1 MTHYYQNEDQE
12 MEVLMVSKPIFSKH
26 YDMNSI
32 KCINTVSTITKLQ
45 VAEKFF
51 AFRIHYN

>member
-1 MTHYYQNEDQE
+1 LDA
-12 MEVLMVSKPIFSKH
+12 
-26 YDMNSI
+26 
-32 KCINTVSTITKLQ
+32 VSTITKLQ

>member
-45 VAEKFF
+45 VAV
-51 AFRIHYN
+51 ALLN